1 MQLRKIL
8 TRYDQRLKAARSI
21 SDAVRYNPF
30 YYGPAR
36 SAIARF
42 AESDFEGRAALADR
56 LFRAVARQARQ
67 TGYGRGR
74 REDPSGW
81 PVLQKA
87 EIRDRPEKFFRRTL
101 IRVPAATG
109 GTTGTPL
116 RLARSLR
123 GVAAEQAF
131 IDSLIQNDGLSFRT
145 AKVAVMRAFTIK
157 DRADEEPPF
166 GFRTQ
171 GGRCLMLSSYHLSG
185 RTAPWYAAE
194 LERFAPDVLFVYPSM
209 LARLL
214 NSLADASSAPRVPIS
229 LCSSEMMPDGLRADA
244 ARILSTRIVDYY
256 GLAERV
262 CFAWSKDGEHF
273 YFSPAYGRTELL
285 PSSVDPKVP
294 GVAAAR
300 IVATGFWNDA
310 MPLVRYETGDLAIV
324 PADASQRD
332 IREIELGLRP
342 FLGILGR
349 QDDAIRLPDST
360 VVYGLNQIAKV
371 AENASQVQFVQLE
384 PLKVALF
391 VVPKPGY
398 GAADSEA
405 LLRGARAR
413 FPANVEVSLLLVDKL
428 RQTASGKTP
437 FVIPLRSES

>member
-1 MQLRKIL
+1 MQFRNVLA
-8 TRYDQRLKAARSI
+8 RYDGRLKASRSI
-21 SDAVRYNPF
+21 SDAVRYNPL

-36 SAIARF
+36 AAIARF
-42 AESDFEGRAALADR
+42 AEADFEGRGVLADW

-74 REDPSGW
+74 SEEPSTW

-87 EIRDRPEKFFRRTL
+87 EIRDHPEKFFRRIL

-123 GVAAEQAF
+123 GIAAEQAF
-131 IDSLIQNDGLSFRT
+131 IDSLIESDGLSFRT

-171 GGRCLMLSSYHLSG
+171 GGRCLMLSSYHLS
-185 RTAPWYAAE
+185 RKTAPWYASE
-194 LERFAPDVLFVYPSM
+194 LERFEPDVLFAYPSM

-214 NSLADASSAPRVPIS
+214 NSVADRSTALSVPIS
-229 LCSSEMMPDGLRADA
+229 LCSSEMMPDGLRDDA

-262 CFAWSKDGEHF
+262 CFAWSKDGERF

-285 PSSVDPKVP
+285 PSPVDPNVP
-294 GVAAAR
+294 GAAAAR

-324 PADASQRD
+324 PADASQRE

-349 QDDAIRLPDST
+349 QDDAVRLPDGT
-360 VVYGLNQIAKV
+360 VVFGLNQIPKV
-371 AENASQVQFVQLE
+371 AENASQVQIVQLE
-384 PLKVALF
+384 ALKVALF
-391 VVPKPGY
+391 VVPKPEY
-398 GAADSEA
+398 GVADSEA
-405 LLRGARAR
+405 LLKSARAR
-413 FPANVEVSLLLVDKL
+413 FPAYVEVSLLLVDKL

-437 FVIPLRSES
+437 FVIPLHSGG

>member
-8 TRYDQRLKAARSI
+8 TRYDATLKATRSI
-21 SDAVRYNPF
+21 NDAARYNPL
-30 YYGPAR
+30 YYGSAR
-36 SAIARF
+36 STIARF
-42 AESDFEGRAALADR
+42 DAADFEGRTLLADGLYR
-56 LFRAVARQARQ
+56 EVARQARQ

-74 REDPSGW
+74 REDPADW

-87 EIRDRPEKFFRRTL
+87 EIRDNPERFFRRTL

-116 RLARSLR
+116 RLARSLK

-131 IDSLIQNDGLSFRT
+131 IDSLIQKDGLSFRT
-145 AKVAVMRAFTIK
+145 AKVAVLRAFTIK

-185 RTAPWYAAE
+185 KTAPWYADE
-194 LERFAPDVLFVYPSM
+194 LERFAPDVLAAYPSM

-214 NSLADASSAPRVPIS
+214 NCLAGISGTLRVPVT

-244 ARILSTRIVDYY
+244 ARALSTRIVDHY

-262 CFAWSKDGEHF
+262 CFACSKDGAQF
-273 YFSPAYGRTELL
+273 FFSPAYGRTELL
-285 PSSVDPKVP
+285 PSPVDPKIP
-294 GVAAAR
+294 GAAAAR
-300 IVATGFWNDA
+300 IIATGFWNDA

-324 PADASQRD
+324 PDGARERD

-349 QDDAIRLPDST
+349 QDDAIRLPDGT
-360 VVYGLNQIAKV
+360 VVYGLNQISKV
-371 AENASQVQFVQLE
+371 AENASQVQIVQLE
-384 PLKVALF
+384 PLKVVFLI
-391 VVPKPGY
+391 VPKRNFGI
-398 GAADSEA
+398 ADSEA

-413 FPANVEVSLLLVDKL
+413 F
-428 RQTASGKTP
+428 
-437 FVIPLRSES
+437 